1 MIQTSRVS
9 RRIFLIACQSR
20 TYLPPKILMSRFSIL
35 MRFRLLPLLLIAPL
49 LICSAYYLTI
59 GYYWGNSLDSDEAKG
74 ILFIA
79 AVFFFFI
86 KHWLLTF
93 WMFLLGLLLTL
104 LLLLMY
110 RMYKPKKGN
119 PRPGNQVRRSSIQ
132 PDERIGSF
140 KELL

>member
-1 MIQTSRVS
+1 
-9 RRIFLIACQSR
+9 
-20 TYLPPKILMSRFSIL
+20 

-79 AVFFFFI
+79 AVLVFFFI

-93 WMFLLGLLLTL
+93 WMFLLGLLLTVL
-104 LLLLMY
+104 LLLVY

-119 PRPGNQVRRSSIQ
+119 PRPRNQVRRSPIQ
-132 PDERIGSF
+132 PDERIDSF